1 MSAQSVLMD
10 SEASSQS
17 SDSGPEGPG
26 ISQVSRKPK
35 RRKSQCK
42 AWNFQYTLRTD
53 ILGEEGVTTHEKTTL
68 LREHLQTRLGHK
80 KPHAVHSVTVFCD
93 FKSMLSPSTDVP
105 PVPRRFGRQPRLSA
119 VHEPCR
125 EHCRAMVQA
134 FRVGRARIKQ
144 CRPQSGARKSKGIPQ
159 TRLPRPSVS
168 NSSPGRLTEYSRAGG
183 GGSRASGTSSSSK
196 SSEKTSSVRE

>member
-93 FKSMLSPSTDVP
+93 FKSVLSPSTDVSP
-105 PVPRRFGRQPRLSA
+105 LIPIPIIGYVQAQSSSAYAMTEWLPDARWAPVPGGLADNPDFLRYMSLVENTAGPWFKLSVLGELGLNNAGRRAARENRKVFHKPVFLARLA
-119 VHEPCR
+119 P
-125 EHCRAMVQA
+125 
-134 FRVGRARIKQ
+134 I
-144 CRPQSGARKSKGIPQ
+144 
-159 TRLPRPSVS
+159 PRPAV
-168 NSSPGRLTEYSRAGG
+168 
-183 GGSRASGTSSSSK
+183 
-196 SSEKTSSVRE
+196 

>member
-68 LREHLQTRLGHK
+68 LTEHLQTRLGHK

-93 FKSMLSPSTDVP
+93 FKSVLSPSTDVSP
-105 PVPRRFGRQPRLSA
+105 LIPIPIIGYVQAQSSSAYAMTEWLPDARWAPVPGGLADHPDFLRYMSLVENTAGPWFKLSVFGELGLNNAGRRA
-119 VHEPCR
+119 AR
-125 EHCRAMVQA
+125 EN
-134 FRVGRARIKQ
+134 
-144 CRPQSGARKSKGIPQ
+144 RKVFLKPFIHF
-159 TRLPRPSVS
+159 LARPSD
-168 NSSPGRLTEYSRAGG
+168 
-183 GGSRASGTSSSSK
+183 
-196 SSEKTSSVRE
+196 